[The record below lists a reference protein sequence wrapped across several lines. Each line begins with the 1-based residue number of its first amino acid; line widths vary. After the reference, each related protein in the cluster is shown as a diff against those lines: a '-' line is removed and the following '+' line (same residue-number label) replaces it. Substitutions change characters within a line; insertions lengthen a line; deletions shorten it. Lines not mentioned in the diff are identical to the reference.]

1 MVKQSSSFTLENV
14 TDTLVNNNQEILRN
28 TQKNKYLIYTAA
40 EACNSSY
47 MIYFLPVYYI
57 SVLFWPVLCLRCN
70 NVDVINGCNTAAY
83 KTAGLNAG
91 SILQYICIN
100 WGTKFYIVTC

>member
-1 MVKQSSSFTLENV
+1 MVKQSSSLTLENV

-47 MIYFLPVYYI
+47 MIYFLRVYLRF
-57 SVLFWPVLCLRCN
+57 VLTFAVF
-70 NVDVINGCNTAAY
+70 AM
-83 KTAGLNAG
+83 
-91 SILQYICIN
+91 
-100 WGTKFYIVTC
+100 